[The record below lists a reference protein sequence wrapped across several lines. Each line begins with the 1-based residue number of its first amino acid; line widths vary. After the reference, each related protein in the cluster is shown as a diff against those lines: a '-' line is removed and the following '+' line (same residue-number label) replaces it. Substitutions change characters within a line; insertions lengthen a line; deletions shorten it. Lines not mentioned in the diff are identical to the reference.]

1 MCVIIYNLWRIL
13 IKASYLPLLFSVI
26 FSSIKPVAEK
36 HAMLFAHGLADTHLQ
51 ADNWK
56 SSEKDNDK
64 PCIFNGSITCKDF
77 LDATTHFWRVNF
89 PWTSLGQDNEMAVIL
104 ETYEEIK
111 AANPEQRFIFGG
123 LSRGASTMLNF
134 LATHKPEK
142 VDAVVLEAP
151 FSSMRDVA
159 QNIVE
164 SCFLKNIPYL
174 KEISPQLV
182 GLIFWQY
189 SDASIHPIDVVQKID
204 QNIPIIIISKEDD
217 HLVPTKI
224 TRLIVEKLRSHG
236 HKKVH
241 HLIMNE
247 GQHGKYILGNE
258 GKRMQNV
265 VQAFYKYYDLPHN
278 KEQATKGAFAF
289 AQTFHA

>member
-1 MCVIIYNLWRIL
+1 MIKQTYLYLGFIAVFGL
-13 IKASYLPLLFSVI
+13 IKASDPT
-26 FSSIKPVAEK
+26 

-56 SSEKDNDK
+56 PSKKDDNK

-89 PWTSLGQDNEMAVIL
+89 PWTSLGQDNEIAVIRDA
-104 ETYEEIK
+104 YEEIK
-111 AANPEQRFIFGG
+111 AKNKEQRIILGG

-134 LATHKPEK
+134 LATHKPET
-142 VDAVVLEAP
+142 VDAVVLESP

-164 SCFLKNIPYL
+164 SCFLKHVPYL
-174 KEISPQLV
+174 KEISSQLV

-189 SDASIHPIDVVQKID
+189 SDAGIHPINVVQEID
-204 QNIPIIIISKEDD
+204 KNIPIIIISKEDD

-224 TRLIVEKLRSHG
+224 TSLIVEKLRNHG
-236 HKKVH
+236 HKKIH

-247 GQHGKYILGNE
+247 GQHGKYILGDE

-278 KEQATKGAFAF
+278 EEQAKKGSVDF